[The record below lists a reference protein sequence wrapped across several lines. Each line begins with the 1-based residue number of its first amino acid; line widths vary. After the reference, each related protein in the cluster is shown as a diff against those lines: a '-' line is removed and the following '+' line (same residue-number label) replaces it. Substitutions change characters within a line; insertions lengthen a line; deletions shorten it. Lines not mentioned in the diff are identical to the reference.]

1 MFNLTH
7 TFPVLSLLCL
17 FMATESFLEAHG
29 TIARCVRVEYPY
41 VEKCILGSIPKASC
55 SDVQTCTI
63 FLLADCKGGSVATL
77 WHTSVNREAVMSR
90 ISLCRIV
97 GSLLCGRSWHDQW
110 RIIIPLFSYN
120 VNVSLRFNV
129 SRVQGIYVFSNCC

>member
-17 FMATESFLEAHG
+17 FMATESSLEAHG
-29 TIARCVRVEYPY
+29 TIARCIRVEYPY

-55 SDVQTCTI
+55 SDVQACTI
-63 FLLADCKGGSVATL
+63 QKPLALMSKRAPSSLLAERGLSSSPDSDCKGGSVVTL

-90 ISLCRIV
+90 ISLCWIV
-97 GSLLCGRSWHDQW
+97 GKPPVWQ
-110 RIIIPLFSYN
+110 IMA
-120 VNVSLRFNV
+120 
-129 SRVQGIYVFSNCC
+129 